1 MVVKCLKWQFL
12 AFFILLK
19 IGINAQQAY
28 YFVSFN
34 SKSQYILDQVNLSR
48 YFSEKSIQRR
58 AKFGINISQ
67 QDFPPDSLLVQTVIQ
82 KGARLLGCSRWLNGV
97 LILAEPTVALDSI
110 KKMPFVKQITYAG
123 KYNDELSVIDKKEA
137 GLQSEFAMI
146 EQAFKTKQKDSVY
159 YGLSQNQIK
168 QINAHELH
176 AKELFGNNVLI
187 AVLDAGF
194 LNVNTLPA
202 FKHLFSQKQIIARY
216 DFVEQNTNVFN
227 DDDHGLAVLSCLAAY
242 DPGKIMG
249 TAPNANYILLRTE
262 NAASE
267 NLVEE
272 YYWLLGAEFADSCG
286 ADIINSSLG
295 YTQHDE
301 RIMGHDYKELDGK
314 TTVVSIAAQTAAAK
328 GIMVFVS
335 AGNEG
340 DDPWRF
346 IAAPADAEDVISVAA
361 VDKHGH
367 YAGFSSVGPTADKRL
382 KPDAAAQGRGA
393 AILSTTN
400 RAYLSNGTSYACPI
414 LAGGTA
420 LLVQQFKETHPQDIK
435 QVLLWSGNRVNA
447 PDRFT
452 GYGIPNLQMAYEVLN
467 HQLVYGVAY
476 VRVVNKALQV
486 ILQTQTAQKVRLTV
500 TTALGQKHTLT
511 VNCTKSGGLHNFVVD
526 LPKKM
531 RKAGLLNVEAVF
543 LKTQHLHSKQMAT
556 IDTTK

>member
-1 MVVKCLKWQFL
+1 MVKRWLKWHFL
-12 AFFILLK
+12 AFVILFK
-19 IGINAQQAY
+19 IGVNAQQAY

-34 SKSQYILDQVNLSR
+34 SKSQYNLEQVKLSN
-48 YFSEKSIQRR
+48 YFSEKSIKRR

-67 QDFPPDSLLVQTVIQ
+67 QDFPPDSLLVQKVIQ

-97 LILAEPTVALDSI
+97 LILAEPTIALDSI
-110 KKMPFVKQITYAG
+110 KKMPFVKQVTYAG
-123 KYNDELSVIDKKEA
+123 KYNEELTVIEKKEA
-137 GLQSEFAMI
+137 SLQNEFELIA
-146 EQAFKTKQKDSVY
+146 QAFKTKQKDSVF

-168 QINAHELH
+168 QIKANELH
-176 AKELFGNNVLI
+176 TKELFGNEVLI

-194 LNVNTLPA
+194 LNVDKLPA
-202 FKHLFSQKQIIARY
+202 FKHLFNQNQILAGY
-216 DFVEQNTNVFN
+216 DFVEQNTNVYN

-242 DPGKIMG
+242 EPGKIMG
-249 TAPNANYILLRTE
+249 TAPHANYILLRTE

-301 RIMGHDYKELDGK
+301 KIMGHDYKELDGK
-314 TTVVSIAAQTAAAK
+314 TTVVSIAAQIAAEK
-328 GIMVFVS
+328 GILVFVS

-361 VDKHGH
+361 VDKYGR

-382 KPDAAAQGRGA
+382 KPDVAAQGRGA
-393 AILSTTN
+393 AILSNTN
-400 RAYLSNGTSYACPI
+400 RVYLSNGTSYACPI

-420 LLVQQFKETHPQDIK
+420 LLLQKFKETHPQDIK
-435 QVLLWSGNRVNA
+435 QVLLWSGDRA
-447 PDRFT
+447 DEPDRFT
-452 GYGIPNLQMAYEVLN
+452 GYGIPNLQMAYELLN
-467 HQLVYGVAY
+467 HQLLYGIAFA
-476 VRVVNKALQV
+476 RVINKSLQV
-486 ILQTQTAQKVRLTV
+486 ILQTQNAQKVRLTV
-500 TTALGQKHTLT
+500 TNPLGYKQVLT
-511 VNCTKSGGLHNFVVD
+511 VNCNKPGVLNNFIIN

-531 RKAGLLNVEAVF
+531 RKEGLLNIEALF
-543 LKTQHLHSKQMAT
+543 LKTQHVHNKQIAL
-556 IDTTK
+556 IEPYN